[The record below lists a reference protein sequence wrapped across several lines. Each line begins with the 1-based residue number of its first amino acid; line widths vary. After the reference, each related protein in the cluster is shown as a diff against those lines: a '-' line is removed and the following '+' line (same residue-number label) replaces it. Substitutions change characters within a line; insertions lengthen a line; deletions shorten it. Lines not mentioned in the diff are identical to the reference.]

1 LIKYLFSTN
10 VGSYIMAEDLD
21 DQPNAFAWAGQGDI
35 LLATQKDDLYIGQY
49 QADTLSLAS
58 QILG

>member
-1 LIKYLFSTN
+1 
-10 VGSYIMAEDLD
+10 MAEDLD